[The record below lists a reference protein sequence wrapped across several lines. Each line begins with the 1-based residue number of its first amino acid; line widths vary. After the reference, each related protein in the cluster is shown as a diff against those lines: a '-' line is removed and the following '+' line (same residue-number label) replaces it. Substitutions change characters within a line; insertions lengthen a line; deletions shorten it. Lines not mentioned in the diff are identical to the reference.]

1 MNIFS
6 FIKNEKKRVMFT
18 VFTEVI
24 IIGLLGILL
33 LWLSNTYIIR
43 NPPNHT
49 FRIIESV
56 LSILILTV
64 FLLIK
69 RPSLQ
74 DLGLSFQDIKPIVR
88 NLYIIGVSIIFLMV
102 ISSFFFMENL
112 SSSMN
117 LRFGLGSPV
126 FEEILFRGYL
136 WHRLKKSK
144 VGDISIIFITGVF
157 FGLFHLYGYY
167 EYSYET
173 GFITEAPV
181 MLNVVFQKVLL
192 NIAFGLLLGY
202 IRYKS
207 KKLYPS
213 FLIHAFNNII
223 LGH

>member
-1 MNIFS
+1 MNILS
-6 FIKNEKKRVMFT
+6 IVKNEKNRVLFT
-18 VFTEVI
+18 VFTEI
-24 IIGLLGILL
+24 LIIGIVGVLL
-33 LWLSNTYIIR
+33 LWISNSYIIK
-43 NPPNHT
+43 NPPNHI

-56 LSILILTV
+56 FSILILSV

-69 RPSLQ
+69 KTSLQ
-74 DLGLSFQDIKPIVR
+74 DLGLSFQDSKPIVR
-88 NLYIIGVSIIFLMV
+88 NLYIIGVSIILLMV
-102 ISSFFFMENL
+102 ISSFFFMDNL

-117 LRFGLGSPV
+117 LRFGLVSPV

-157 FGLFHLYGYY
+157 FGLFHLFGYY

-173 GFITEAPV
+173 NFTTEAPV
-181 MLNVVFQKVLL
+181 MLNVVIQKVLL
-192 NIAFGLLLGY
+192 NIAFGLLLGFV
-202 IRYKS
+202 RYKS

-213 FLIHAFNNII
+213 FLIHSFNNII

>member
-1 MNIFS
+1 MNVFS
-6 FIKNEKKRVMFT
+6 FIKNEKKRVLFT
-18 VFTEVI
+18 VSTEMLV
-24 IIGLLGILL
+24 IGLLGILL
-33 LWLSNTYIIR
+33 LWISNTYIIK

-69 RPSLQ
+69 KLSIH
-74 DLGLSFQDIKPIVR
+74 DLGLSFQDIKPKVR
-88 NLYIIGVSIIFLMV
+88 NLYIIGISIILLMV
-102 ISSFFFMENL
+102 ISSFFFMDNL

-117 LRFGLGSPV
+117 LRFGLVSPV
-126 FEEILFRGYL
+126 FEEILFRGYM

-144 VGDISIIFITGVF
+144 IGDISIIFITSVL
-157 FGLFHLYGYY
+157 FGLFHLFGYY

-173 GFITEAPV
+173 GFVTETPA
-181 MLNVVFQKVLL
+181 MLNVVIQKVLL

>member
-6 FIKNEKKRVMFT
+6 FIKNEKKQVLFT
-18 VFTEVI
+18 VFTELLIV
-24 IIGLLGILL
+24 GLLGILL
-33 LWLSNTYIIR
+33 LWFSNIYIIK

-56 LSILILTV
+56 QSILILTV
-64 FLLIK
+64 FLIIK
-69 RPSLQ
+69 KPSIQ
-74 DLGLSFQDIKPIVR
+74 DLGLSFQDIKPKVR
-88 NLYIIGVSIIFLMV
+88 NFYIIGVSIIILLV
-102 ISSFFFMENL
+102 ITSFFFMDIL
-112 SSSMN
+112 SSTMN
-117 LRFGLGSPV
+117 LRFGLVSPV

-144 VGDISIIFITGVF
+144 IEDLSIIFITGIL
-157 FGLFHLYGYY
+157 FGLFHLFGYY

-173 GFITEAPV
+173 GFSTEASL
-181 MLNVVFQKVLL
+181 MLNVVLQKVLL
-192 NIAFGLLLGY
+192 NTAFGLLLGY

>member
-6 FIKNEKKRVMFT
+6 FVKNEKKQVLFT
-18 VFTEVI
+18 VFAEI
-24 IIGLLGILL
+24 LIIGVVGILL
-33 LWLSNTYIIR
+33 LWISNTYIIK

-69 RPSLQ
+69 KPSLH
-74 DLGLSFQDIKPIVR
+74 DLGLSFQDSKPIVR
-88 NLYIIGVSIIFLMV
+88 NLYIIGVSIILLMV
-102 ISSFFFMENL
+102 ISSFFFMDNL

-117 LRFGLGSPV
+117 LRFGLVSPV

-144 VGDISIIFITGVF
+144 IGDISIIFITSLL
-157 FGLFHLYGYY
+157 FGLFHLFGYY

-173 GFITEAPV
+173 GFTTESPV
-181 MLNVVFQKVLL
+181 MLNVVIQKVLL
-192 NIAFGLLLGY
+192 NVAFGLLLGY

>member
-1 MNIFS
+1 MNGFS
-6 FIKNEKKRVMFT
+6 FVKNEKKRVLFI

-33 LWLSNTYIIR
+33 LWVSNTYIIK
-43 NPPNHT
+43 NSPNCT

-56 LSILILTV
+56 SSILILTV
-64 FLLIK
+64 FLIIRK
-69 RPSLQ
+69 PSLQ
-74 DLGLSFQDIKPIVR
+74 DLGLSFQDIKPTVR
-88 NLYIIGVSIIFLMV
+88 NLYIVGVSIIFLMV
-102 ISSFFFMENL
+102 ISSFFFMDNL

-117 LRFGLGSPV
+117 LRFGLASPV

-144 VGDISIIFITGVF
+144 VGDISILFTTGTF
-157 FGLFHLYGYY
+157 FGLFHLFGYY

-173 GFITEAPV
+173 GFTTEVPV
-181 MLNVVFQKVLL
+181 MLNVVMQKVLL

-202 IRYKS
+202 VRYKS

>member
-1 MNIFS
+1 MNVFS
-6 FIKNEKKRVMFT
+6 IVKNEKKRVLFT
-18 VFTEVI
+18 VSTEI
-24 IIGLLGILL
+24 LIIGLLGILL
-33 LWLSNTYIIR
+33 LWVTNTYIIK
-43 NPPNHT
+43 NPPNHI

-56 LSILILTV
+56 LSILILTI

-74 DLGLSFQDIKPIVR
+74 DLGLSFQDTKPIVR

-102 ISSFFFMENL
+102 ISSFFFMDNL

-117 LRFGLGSPV
+117 LRFGLVSPV

-136 WHRLKKSK
+136 WHRLKKCK
-144 VGDISIIFITGVF
+144 VEDISIIFITGLF
-157 FGLFHLYGYY
+157 FGLFHLFGYY

-173 GFITEAPV
+173 GFTTEAPV
-181 MLNVVFQKVLL
+181 MLNVLIQKVLL